1 MAAVTI
7 DGVPEHYLGFRIEQ
21 HAEADFER
29 HWCKT
34 TVFREDGVGSFG
46 FTERVPWP
54 QGRGWPSDSDEV
66 SALLARRGKG
76 LARAAL
82 ALNAV
87 PETPGHFRVVDLPPE
102 APPHSLSV
110 DGDMLALLVLAA
122 LRNLR
127 LTYRDIGEERVDV
140 RGIGELVGAHPSLS
154 EDVLDRLVERG
165 DVRLVGMGWKDNF
178 GSLTITEQGRAAL
191 AATQPILP
199 PNEYGFEIPAH
210 ATPETMADGNP
221 RSPLAPERSD
231 AVFLVHGHDDGRK
244 QEVAR
249 WLERV
254 GLEPVILH
262 ERPNAGRTI
271 IEKFSEEAS
280 GVGYA
285 VVLATGDDE
294 VRLRGEDQFGLRPR
308 QNVVLELGFFLGR
321 LGRDKVSVL
330 RSPGVELPSDYQGV
344 LYIDLDQLGAWK
356 LQLAQELEIAG
367 LSIDTSKL
375 SGA

>member
-1 MAAVTI
+1 MAQRTDQPA
-7 DGVPEHYLGFRIEQ
+7 EHYLGFLIRQ
-21 HAEADFER
+21 HAEVALDR
-29 HWCKT
+29 YWCKT
-34 TVFREDGVGSFG
+34 TASEEDGVRVFG

-54 QGRGWPSDSDEV
+54 QGRGWPSDSEELT
-66 SALLARRGKG
+66 ALLARRGMG

-87 PETPGHFRVVDLPPE
+87 PETTRHFRAVALSSDG
-102 APPHSLSV
+102 PPHSLSADEDAV
-110 DGDMLALLVLAA
+110 ALLVLAA

-127 LTYRDIGEERVDV
+127 LIFRDRGENRVDV

-154 EDVLDRLVERG
+154 ENVLERLAERRE
-165 DVRLVGMGWKDNF
+165 VTYEGMGWNDNF
-178 GSLTITEQGRAAL
+178 GGLTITELGRSRL
-191 AATQPILP
+191 GNEQPVLP
-199 PNEYGFEIPAH
+199 PNEYGFEIPAPPDH
-210 ATPETMADGNP
+210 EPKTDQEPRTPLVPDRPG
-221 RSPLAPERSD
+221 
-231 AVFLVHGHDDGRK
+231 AVFLVHGRDEGRK

-271 IEKFSEEAS
+271 IEKFSEEAN

-294 VRLRGEDQFGLRPR
+294 GRLRDEARLETRPR
-308 QNVVLELGFFLGR
+308 QNVILELGFFLGK
-321 LGRDKVSVL
+321 LGRDRVSVL
-330 RSPGVELPSDYQGV
+330 RAPDVELPSDYHGV
-344 LYIDLDQLGAWK
+344 LYIELDLRGAWK
-356 LQLAQELEIAG
+356 LQLAQELQAAG
-367 LSIDTSKL
+367 LSVDSSKL